1 MAVSKFSVETST
13 NDMNMFYTF
22 LNANKA
28 GTFLENME
36 IELSEDS
43 KTLTITS
50 SKGTKITIVT
60 GDTKQTFAVKFEGKI
75 TTNIM
80 PYDTTGKLSR
90 LTSALL
96 CNNGIIVDMGALVST
111 ASYYHSPQVMITVD
125 NTGDLAVIFKN
136 TKSLTDGN
144 HNVSIT
150 SYRVTAADSTS
161 QAVVTLTP
169 QYGSQ
174 KTSLAPIVP
183 MCNDNSISLPYAY
196 AALHTQASEMG
207 LQAIAMEGFNYITNG
222 CWYIKDGA

>member
-1 MAVSKFSVETST
+1 MAISKFSVETST
-13 NDMNMFYTF
+13 NDMNLFYTF

-96 CNNGIIVDMGALVST
+96 CNNGIIVDMGALSS
-111 ASYYHSPQVMITVD
+111 AYYHSPQVMITVD

-136 TKSLTDGN
+136 TPSLTDGN

-150 SYRVTAADSTS
+150 SYRVTAADSTR

-169 QYGSQ
+169 QYGAQ

-207 LQAIAMEGFNYITNG
+207 LQSIAMEGFNYITNG

>member
-1 MAVSKFSVETST
+1 MAVSKFSVATST
-13 NDMNMFYTF
+13 NDMSLFYTF

-75 TTNIM
+75 TTNIK
-80 PYDTTGKLSR
+80 PFNETGVLSR

-96 CNNGIIVDMGALVST
+96 CNNGIIVDMGALSN
-111 ASYYHSPQVMITVD
+111 AYYHSPQVMITVD
-125 NTGDLAVIFKN
+125 NTGDLAVIFRN
-136 TKSLTDGN
+136 TTGLTDGN

-169 QYGSQ
+169 QYGAQ

-196 AALHTQASEMG
+196 AALHTQASGMG
-207 LQAIAMEGFNYITNG
+207 LQSIAMEGFNYITNG

>member
-1 MAVSKFSVETST
+1 MAVSKFSVVTST
-13 NDMNMFYTF
+13 NDMSLFYTF

-50 SKGTKITIVT
+50 SKGTKITIAT
-60 GDTKQTFAVKFEGKI
+60 GDTNQTFAVKFEGNI

-80 PYDTTGKLSR
+80 PYSNTGILSR

-96 CNNGIIVDMGALVST
+96 CKNGIIADMGALVNT
-111 ASYYHSPQVMITVD
+111 TYYHSPQVMITVD

-136 TKSLTDGN
+136 TTGLTDGSY
-144 HNVSIT
+144 NVSIT

-169 QYGSQ
+169 QYGAQ

-183 MCNDNSISLPYAY
+183 ICSDNSISLPYAY
-196 AALHTQASEMG
+196 AALHTQASGMG
-207 LQAIAMEGFNYITNG
+207 LQSMAMDGVNYITNG

>member
-1 MAVSKFSVETST
+1 MAVSKFSVATST
-13 NDMNMFYTF
+13 NDMSLFYTF

-28 GTFLENME
+28 GTFLENMK

-60 GDTKQTFAVKFEGKI
+60 GDTNQTFAVKFEGNI
-75 TTNIM
+75 TTNII
-80 PYDTTGKLSR
+80 PYQNFGVLSR

-96 CNNGIIVDMGALVST
+96 CNNGIIVDMGTFVSNT
-111 ASYYHSPQVMITVD
+111 YAHSPQVMITVD
-125 NTGDLAVIFKN
+125 NTGDLAVIFNN
-136 TKSLTDGN
+136 TTGLTDGN
-144 HNVSIT
+144 YNVSIT

-161 QAVVTLTP
+161 QATATLTP
-169 QYGSQ
+169 QYGAQ

-196 AALHTQASEMG
+196 AALHTQASGMG
-207 LQAIAMEGFNYITNG
+207 LQSMAMEGFNYITNG

>member
-1 MAVSKFSVETST
+1 MAISKFSVETST
-13 NDMNMFYTF
+13 NDMSLFYTF

-36 IELSEDS
+36 IKLSEDS

-60 GDTKQTFAVKFEGKI
+60 GDTNQTFAVKFEGKI
-75 TTNIM
+75 TTNIA
-80 PYDTTGKLSR
+80 PYYNSGMLSR

-96 CNNGIIVDMGALVST
+96 CNNGIIVDMGTQLSSA
-111 ASYYHSPQVMITVD
+111 YYHSPQVMITVD

-136 TKSLTDGN
+136 TTDLTDEN
-144 HNVSIT
+144 HDVSIT

-161 QAVVTLTP
+161 QAVVTLAP
-169 QYGSQ
+169 QYGAQ

-196 AALHTQASEMG
+196 AALHTHAIGMG
-207 LQAIAMEGFNYITNG
+207 LQSIAMEGFNYITNG

>member
-1 MAVSKFSVETST
+1 MAISKFSVATST
-13 NDMNMFYTF
+13 DDMSLFYTF

-50 SKGTKITIVT
+50 SKGTKITIMT
-60 GDTKQTFAVKFEGKI
+60 GTTNQTFAVKFEGNI
-75 TTNIM
+75 TTSIA
-80 PYDTTGKLSR
+80 PYTQTSVLSR

-96 CNNGIIVDMGALVST
+96 CKNGIIVDMGSLINT
-111 ASYYHSPQVMITVD
+111 SYYHSPQVMITVD

-136 TKSLTDGN
+136 TTYLADSN
-144 HNVSIT
+144 NNVIT

-161 QAVVTLTP
+161 QAAVTLTP
-169 QYGSQ
+169 QYGAQ

-196 AALHTQASEMG
+196 AALHTQASGIG
-207 LQAIAMEGFNYITNG
+207 LQSMAMDGVNYITNG

>member
-1 MAVSKFSVETST
+1 MAVSKFSVATST
-13 NDMNMFYTF
+13 NDMSLFYTF
-22 LNANKA
+22 LNVNKA

-60 GDTKQTFAVKFEGKI
+60 GDTNQTYAVKFEGNI
-75 TTNIM
+75 TTNII
-80 PYDTTGKLSR
+80 PYPTTGVLTR

-96 CNNGIIVDMGALVST
+96 CSNGIIVDMGT
-111 ASYYHSPQVMITVD
+111 PPYDTYYHSPQVMITVD
-125 NTGDLAVIFKN
+125 NTGDSAIIFKN
-136 TKSLTDGN
+136 TTYLTDGN
-144 HNVSIT
+144 NNVNIT

-169 QYGSQ
+169 QYGAQ

-196 AALHTQASEMG
+196 AALHTQASGMG
-207 LQAIAMEGFNYITNG
+207 LQSMAMDGFNYITNG

>member
-1 MAVSKFSVETST
+1 MAVSKFSVATST
-13 NDMNMFYTF
+13 NDMSLFYTF

-60 GDTKQTFAVKFEGKI
+60 GDTNQTFAVKFEGNI
-75 TTNIM
+75 TTYIT
-80 PYDTTGKLSR
+80 PYSNTGVLSR

-96 CNNGIIVDMGALVST
+96 CKNGIIVDMGSLINS
-111 ASYYHSPQVMITVD
+111 SYYHLPQVMITVD

-136 TKSLTDGN
+136 TTGLTDGN
-144 HNVSIT
+144 NNVSIT

-169 QYGSQ
+169 QYGAQ

-196 AALHTQASEMG
+196 AALHTQASGMG
-207 LQAIAMEGFNYITNG
+207 LQSMAMEGSNYITNG

>member
-1 MAVSKFSVETST
+1 MAVSKFSVATST
-13 NDMNMFYTF
+13 NDMSLFYTF

-28 GTFLENME
+28 GTFLENMK
-36 IELSEDS
+36 IELSEDN

-60 GDTKQTFAVKFEGKI
+60 GDTNQTFAVKFEGNI
-75 TTNIM
+75 TTNII
-80 PYDTTGKLSR
+80 PYHDLGVLSR

-96 CNNGIIVDMGALVST
+96 CNNGIIVDMGTLVSNT
-111 ASYYHSPQVMITVD
+111 YAHSPQVMITVD
-125 NTGDLAVIFKN
+125 NTGDLAVIFNN
-136 TKSLTDGN
+136 TTGLTDGN
-144 HNVSIT
+144 YNVSIT

-161 QAVVTLTP
+161 QATATLTP
-169 QYGSQ
+169 QYGAQ

-207 LQAIAMEGFNYITNG
+207 LQSMAMEGFNYITNG

>member
-1 MAVSKFSVETST
+1 MAVSKFSVATST
-13 NDMNMFYTF
+13 NDMSLFYTF

-36 IELSEDS
+36 IKLSEDS

-60 GDTKQTFAVKFEGKI
+60 GDTNQTFAVKFEGNI
-75 TTNIM
+75 TTNII
-80 PYDTTGKLSR
+80 PYPNLGVLSR

-96 CNNGIIVDMGALVST
+96 CNNGIIVDMGTLVSNT
-111 ASYYHSPQVMITVD
+111 YAHSPQVMITVD
-125 NTGDLAVIFKN
+125 NTGDLAVIFNN
-136 TKSLTDGN
+136 TTGLTDGN
-144 HNVSIT
+144 YNVSIT

-161 QAVVTLTP
+161 QATATLTP
-169 QYGSQ
+169 QYGAQ

-196 AALHTQASEMG
+196 AALHTQASGMG
-207 LQAIAMEGFNYITNG
+207 LQSMAMEGFNYITNG

>member
-13 NDMNMFYTF
+13 NDMNLFYTF

-96 CNNGIIVDMGALVST
+96 CNNGIIVDMGAVLNN
-111 ASYYHSPQVMITVD
+111 AYYHSPQVMITVD
-125 NTGDLAVIFKN
+125 NTGDLAIIFKN
-136 TKSLTDGN
+136 TTYLTDGN
-144 HNVSIT
+144 YNVNIT

-169 QYGSQ
+169 QYG
-174 KTSLAPIVP
+174 A
-183 MCNDNSISLPYAY
+183 
-196 AALHTQASEMG
+196 
-207 LQAIAMEGFNYITNG
+207 
-222 CWYIKDGA
+222 

>member
-1 MAVSKFSVETST
+1 MAISKFSVETST
-13 NDMNMFYTF
+13 NDMSLFYTF

-80 PYDTTGKLSR
+80 PYDTTDKLSR

-96 CNNGIIVDMGALVST
+96 CNNGIIVDIGTVVSN
-111 ASYYHSPQVMITVD
+111 AYYHSPQVMITVD

-136 TKSLTDGN
+136 TTGLTDGN

-169 QYGSQ
+169 QYGAQ

-196 AALHTQASEMG
+196 AALHTQASGMG
-207 LQAIAMEGFNYITNG
+207 LQSMAMEGFNYITNG